1 MKRADKANPF
11 ESLNNIR
18 PHQLGLGITAR
29 AIEAER
35 MTIAVV
41 DLDPG
46 AILPE
51 HHHENEQLGF
61 VIAGSITM
69 RIGADKRELHAGDMY
84 TIPSDVPHDAVAG
97 PEGSTVADVFA
108 PPRADWREMKRL
120 DPAPG
125 RWPERRP

>member
-18 PHQLGLGITAR
+18 PHQLGQGITAR
-29 AIEAER
+29 AIESER

-46 AILPE
+46 AVLPE

-69 RIGADKRELHAGDMY
+69 RIGTDKRELNAGDMY

-108 PPRADWREMKRL
+108 PPRADWRDIARL
-120 DPAPG
+120 DPVPG
-125 RWPERRP
+125 RWPEKRP

>member
-1 MKRADKANPF
+1 MTRLEKTF
-11 ESLNNIR
+11 ESLHSIR
-18 PHQLGLGITAR
+18 PHALGHGITAR

-41 DLDPG
+41 DLEPG
-46 AILPE
+46 AALPE

-69 RIGADKRELHAGDMY
+69 RIGSEKRELHIGDMY
-84 TIPSDVPHDAVAG
+84 GIPSDVPHEALAG
-97 PEGSTVADVFA
+97 PEGCVVADVFA
-108 PPRADWREMKRL
+108 PPRADWTNMKRL

-125 RWPERRP
+125 RWP